1 MHESIV
7 ATRPPRNANPAR
19 TTESNHTVRCCVVE
33 GDEEFDD
40 DAATSWSPGPPPDR
54 AWRHPSE
61 IQARVI
67 TLEPEPAVG
76 FPFRTLVAS
85 FGVALVVTVIATT
98 VATVVVSGRQNS
110 RTAQGTGF
118 GYPVTTIDEQL
129 KHLYTLVVDDG
140 NGRRS
145 IPALVLDG
153 LGTIVT
159 SLAGLNKAHSVSDSA
174 DASSTATNLP
184 VKKATQSQL
193 AVVQGSPNAPLSP
206 LGSCMSLK
214 LGASVQVMTA
224 DGSTTGEISA
234 LGMVQLDDV
243 NEPSTPVVIVRTA
256 GSLDATNSVLWQDG
270 KIVALG
276 LRRQNDGQLIA
287 IPTDVAIGLARAAA
301 DDGESAMPWLGI
313 GGIDEPVG
321 VRVDNVTNGSPADHM
336 LKTGD
341 IVMAIDGQ
349 PVTSMWSLAVTLRR
363 YSAKDTVELRV
374 ITAGQTHNMK
384 ITLSAKPGAAVSV
397 GTTTSS
403 PAQPVLP
410 TR

>member
-1 MHESIV
+1 
-7 ATRPPRNANPAR
+7 
-19 TTESNHTVRCCVVE
+19 VE

-40 DAATSWSPGPPPDR
+40 DAVTSWSPGPPPDR

-61 IQARVI
+61 IYARVA

-85 FGVALVVTVIATT
+85 FGVALAVTVIATT
-98 VATVVVSGRQNS
+98 VATVVVAGRHSS
-110 RTAQGTGF
+110 RTARGNSL

-129 KHLYTLVVDDG
+129 AHLYTLVVDDG
-140 NGRRS
+140 SGRRS

-159 SLAGLNKAHSVSDSA
+159 SLAGLNKAHSVSDPA
-174 DASSTATNLP
+174 EVGTATNLL

-193 AVVQGSPNAPLSP
+193 AVVQGSPNAPVSP
-206 LGSCMSLK
+206 LGSCQSLK
-214 LGASVQVMTA
+214 PGASVQVMTA
-224 DGSTTGEISA
+224 NGSTTGEISA
-234 LGMVQLDDV
+234 LGMVQLDDA
-243 NEPSTPVVIVRTA
+243 NEPSTPVVVVRTD
-256 GSLDATNSVLWQDG
+256 GSLDATNSVLWQNG

-276 LRRQNDGQLIA
+276 VRRQDDGQLIA
-287 IPTDVAIGLARAAA
+287 IPTDVAIGLARAAS
-301 DDGESAMPWLGI
+301 DDTESTMPWLGI
-313 GGIDEPVG
+313 GGLDSAEG
-321 VRVDNVTNGSPADHM
+321 VHVDNVTNGSPADHM

-384 ITLSAKPGAAVSV
+384 VTLSAKPDAAGSV
-397 GTTTSS
+397 ATTTSS
-403 PAQPVLP
+403 PPQPVLP
-410 TR
+410 TQ

>member
-1 MHESIV
+1 VHESIV
-7 ATRPPRNANPAR
+7 ATRSPRNANPAR
-19 TTESNHTVRCCVVE
+19 TTERNHTVRCCVVE

-40 DAATSWSPGPPPDR
+40 DAMTSWSPGPPTDR
-54 AWRHPSE
+54 VWRHPSE
-61 IQARVI
+61 IHSRVV
-67 TLEPEPAVG
+67 TLEPEPTVG

-98 VATVVVSGRQNS
+98 VATVVVSTRHNDRAS
-110 RTAQGTGF
+110 QGIGL

-129 KHLYTLVVDDG
+129 EHLYTLVVDDG

-145 IPALVLDG
+145 IPAIVLDG
-153 LGTIVT
+153 LGTLVT
-159 SLAGLNKAHSVSDSA
+159 SLAGLNKAHSVSEPA
-174 DASSTATNLP
+174 DAGSTATNLS

-206 LGSCMSLK
+206 LGSCKSLK
-214 LGASVQVMTA
+214 VSASVQVMTA
-224 DGSTTGEISA
+224 DGSTTGEITA
-234 LGMVQLDDV
+234 LGMVQLDDA

-276 LRRQNDGQLIA
+276 VRRQDDGQLIA
-287 IPTDVAIGLARAAA
+287 IPTDVAIGLARAAG
-301 DDGESAMPWLGI
+301 DGTSAMPWLGI
-313 GGIDEPVG
+313 GGIDAPQG
-321 VRVDNVTNGSPADHM
+321 VQVDNVTNGSPADHM

-341 IVMAIDGQ
+341 VVVAIDGQ
-349 PVTSMWSLAVTLRR
+349 PVTSMWSLAVELRR

-384 ITLSAKPGAAVSV
+384 ITLSAKPDAAVSV

-403 PAQPVLP
+403 PALSVLP

>member
-1 MHESIV
+1 VHDSIV

-19 TTESNHTVRCCVVE
+19 TTARNHTVRCCVVE

-40 DAATSWSPGPPPDR
+40 DALTSWSPGPPTDR
-54 AWRHPSE
+54 VWRHPSE
-61 IQARVI
+61 IYARVA
-67 TLEPEPAVG
+67 TVEPEPTMG

-85 FGVALVVTVIATT
+85 FGVALAVTVIATT
-98 VATVVVSGRQNS
+98 VATVVVSSRQDS
-110 RTAQGTGF
+110 RAAQGTGF

-129 KHLYTLVVDDG
+129 QQLYTLVVDDG
-140 NGRRS
+140 SGRRS

-159 SLAGLNKAHSVSDSA
+159 SLAGLNKASSVSEPA
-174 DASSTATNLP
+174 YAGNTAANLP
-184 VKKATQSQL
+184 VQKATQSQL
-193 AVVQGSPNAPLSP
+193 AVVQGSPNTPLSP
-206 LGSCMSLK
+206 LGSCKSLK
-214 LGASVQVMTA
+214 LAASVQVMTA
-224 DGSTTGEISA
+224 DGSTAGEITA
-234 LGMVQLDDV
+234 LGMVQLDNA
-243 NEPSTPVVIVRTA
+243 NEPSTPVVIVRTS

-276 LRRQNDGQLIA
+276 VRRQNDGQLIA

-301 DDGESAMPWLGI
+301 HGESAMPWLGI
-313 GGIDEPVG
+313 GGIDTAEG
-321 VRVDNVTNGSPADHM
+321 VKVDNVTNGSPADHM

-341 IVMAIDGQ
+341 VVMAIDGQ

-363 YSAKDTVELRV
+363 YSAQDTVELRV
-374 ITAGQTHNMK
+374 ITAGQTYNMK
-384 ITLSAKPGAAVSV
+384 ITLSAKPGAAVPV

-403 PAQPVLP
+403 PVQPVLQ

>member
-1 MHESIV
+1 
-7 ATRPPRNANPAR
+7 
-19 TTESNHTVRCCVVE
+19 VE

-40 DAATSWSPGPPPDR
+40 DTATSWSPGPPPDR

-61 IQARVI
+61 IYAGVT
-67 TLEPEPAVG
+67 TLEGEPAVG

-110 RTAQGTGF
+110 RTAQGTGL
-118 GYPVTTIDEQL
+118 GYSVTTIDEQL

-159 SLAGLNKAHSVSDSA
+159 SLAGLNKAHSVSDPT
-174 DASSTATNLP
+174 DANSTAANLP

-214 LGASVQVMTA
+214 VGASVQVMTA
-224 DGSTTGEISA
+224 DGSTTGNISA
-234 LGMVQLDDV
+234 LGMVPLDDV
-243 NEPSTPVVIVRTA
+243 NEPSTPVVIVRTG

-276 LRRQNDGQLIA
+276 VRRQSDGQLIA
-287 IPTDVAIGLARAAA
+287 IPTDVAIGLARAAV
-301 DDGESAMPWLGI
+301 DDGDSAMPWLGI
-313 GGIDEPVG
+313 GGTDEPVG
-321 VRVDNVTNGSPADHM
+321 VKVDNVTNGSPADHM

-341 IVMAIDGQ
+341 VVVAIDGQ

>member
-85 FGVALVVTVIATT
+85 FGVALVVTVIATM

-110 RTAQGTGF
+110 RTGQGF

-129 KHLYTLVVDDG
+129 EHLYTLIVDDG

-159 SLAGLNKAHSVSDSA
+159 SVAGLNKAHSVSDPA
-174 DASSTATNLP
+174 DASSTATNLS

-206 LGSCMSLK
+206 LGSCKSLK
-214 LGASVQVMTA
+214 AAASVQVMTA
-224 DGSTTGEISA
+224 DGSTTGEITA

-243 NEPSTPVVIVRTA
+243 NAPSTPVVIVRTA

-276 LRRQNDGQLIA
+276 VRRQNDGQLIA

-313 GGIDEPVG
+313 GGIDAPDG

-336 LKTGD
+336 LRTGD
-341 IVMAIDGQ
+341 VVMAIDGQ

-384 ITLSAKPGAAVSV
+384 ITLSAKPGAAISV

-410 TR
+410 TQ

>member
-7 ATRPPRNANPAR
+7 ATRPPRNANPTR
-19 TTESNHTVRCCVVE
+19 TTERNHTVRCCVVE

-54 AWRHPSE
+54 VWRHPSE
-61 IQARVI
+61 IHARVT
-67 TLEPEPAVG
+67 TLEPESAVG

-98 VATVVVSGRQNS
+98 VAIVVVSGRQNS
-110 RTAQGTGF
+110 RTARGTGF
-118 GYPVTTIDEQL
+118 GYPVTTINEQL
-129 KHLYTLVVDDG
+129 EHLYTLVVEDG

-159 SLAGLNKAHSVSDSA
+159 SLAGLNKAHSVSDPT
-174 DASSTATNLP
+174 DASSTATNLS

-193 AVVQGSPNAPLSP
+193 AVVQGSPHAPLSP
-206 LGSCMSLK
+206 LGSCMRLK
-214 LGASVQVMTA
+214 VGASVQVMTA
-224 DGSTTGEISA
+224 DGSTTGDISA

-276 LRRQNDGQLIA
+276 VRRQNDGQLIA

-301 DDGESAMPWLGI
+301 DDGDSAMPWLGI
-313 GGIDEPVG
+313 GGIDAPQG
-321 VRVDNVTNGSPADHM
+321 VQVDNVTGGSPADHM

-363 YSAKDTVELRV
+363 YSARDTVELRV

-384 ITLSAKPGAAVSV
+384 ITLSAKPGVSGSV

-403 PAQPVLP
+403 PTQPLP
-410 TR
+410 PNQ

>member
-1 MHESIV
+1 
-7 ATRPPRNANPAR
+7 
-19 TTESNHTVRCCVVE
+19 VE

-40 DAATSWSPGPPPDR
+40 DAVTSWSPGPPTNR
-54 AWRHPSE
+54 VWRHPSE
-61 IQARVI
+61 IHARI
-67 TLEPEPAVG
+67 TTVEPEPTIG

-98 VATVVVSGRQNS
+98 VATVVVSSRQDGRA
-110 RTAQGTGF
+110 TQGTGF

-129 KHLYTLVVDDG
+129 EHLYTLVVDDG
-140 NGRRS
+140 SGRRS

-159 SLAGLNKAHSVSDSA
+159 SLAGLNKADSVSA
-174 DASSTATNLP
+174 GPDAGNVGITAANLP
-184 VKKATQSQL
+184 VRKATQSQL
-193 AVVQGSPNAPLSP
+193 AVVQGSPNTPLSP
-206 LGSCMSLK
+206 LGSCKSLK
-214 LGASVQVMTA
+214 VAASVQVMTA
-224 DGSTTGEISA
+224 DGSTTGEITA
-234 LGMVQLDDV
+234 LGMVQLDDAD
-243 NEPSTPVVIVRTA
+243 EPSTPVVIVRTA

-276 LRRQNDGQLIA
+276 VRRQNDGQLIA

-301 DDGESAMPWLGI
+301 TGESAMPWLGI
-313 GGIDEPVG
+313 GGMDTAEG

-341 IVMAIDGQ
+341 VVMAIDGQ

-363 YSAKDTVELRV
+363 YSARDAVELRV
-374 ITAGQTHNMK
+374 ITAGQTYNMK
-384 ITLSAKPGAAVSV
+384 ITLSEKPGAAVSV